1 MRKAAREAD
10 VAELDALLARLEK
23 SPAVEAVQRLLDAY
37 DYAALTAVLDDP
49 PDSEERLGQARNGVR
64 HDA

>member
-1 MRKAAREAD
+1 
-10 VAELDALLARLEK
+10 
-23 SPAVEAVQRLLDAY
+23 VEAVQRLLDAY